1 MESLWARRNGGRPE
15 SVCTLEMCFTLYSS
29 DDCAYCR
36 KAKGLLDRKGLRYR
50 SVDLT
55 LDEAGREELV
65 RRTGRMSFPQV
76 FVDSRQ
82 IGGYDELELFI
93 RSLAGLR

>member
-1 MESLWARRNGGRPE
+1 
-15 SVCTLEMCFTLYSS
+15 MCSTLYSS

-36 KAKGLLDRKGLRYR
+36 KAKRLLDRKGLAYR

-55 LDEAGREELV
+55 LDEPGREELV

-76 FVDSRQ
+76 FVDNRP
-82 IGGYDELELFI
+82 IGGYDDLELFI
-93 RSLAGLR
+93 RSLAGLGCAP